1 MIIVLFGPPAAGK
14 GTQAKRIKD
23 KHRVAHLSTGD
34 MLRAAIAQGTDI
46 GKKAKA
52 LVDGG
57 LLVPDDVVIGII
69 AERIESEDC
78 ARGFILDG
86 FPRTLGQASALD
98 AMLAAK
104 KRSVMHVI
112 LMDVDQSRLT
122 KRVET
127 RVAETLARGEP
138 VRPDDSLDKF
148 KERLKVYNEQ
158 TLPTLPYYE
167 AQGKV
172 RRVDGMQTIE
182 GVGAQIDA
190 ILSDEKSG
198 KMGARP

>member
-98 AMLAAK
+98 AMLSAK

>member
-78 ARGFILDG
+78 AKGFILDG